1 MTRGRNGKAA
11 LTRERRL
18 PRHPFRDSAILYAV
32 LAVFIVAVSLLTGG
46 GFGKGLAIAVGFF
59 VVATGWSWWR
69 FRQRLDERSDR

>member
-1 MTRGRNGKAA
+1 MTRERNGKAA

-18 PRHPFRDSAILYAV
+18 PRHPFRDSAVLYGV
-32 LAVFIVAVSLLTGG
+32 LAAFIVAVSLLTGG

-69 FRQRLDERSDR
+69 FRQRLDERGDR